1 MCPRFQKHLRRCA
14 GGETLSAAHGFW
26 RYFFLS
32 RFQEPHDHPVR

>member
-14 GGETLSAAHGFW
+14 GGDTLSAVHGFW
-26 RYFFLS
+26 RYFFS